1 MKKYI
6 FIINPKSG
14 LKINKLIEKKIREK
28 FNMPDIEFFIEYTK
42 YRYHSKEIAL
52 NYIEEG
58 FDNIIA
64 VGGDGTIREIA
75 GLLTGR
81 KDIKLGIIPAGSG
94 NGLARNLGI
103 PLNIDDAIRVILNGR
118 TKAIDCGM
126 VNGEIFLC
134 TCGTGFDAKIAYL
147 FNNTVHSRG
156 LLPYFIHGILSYFK
170 FKPNNTD
177 LYVNGEKYS
186 FKPLIATIANGKQY
200 GGKAVISPNSIMDD
214 GYLEAIVIDDPGL
227 IGMIMGVKTL
237 FNSKILEND
246 CVKSFR
252 SKNFKIVID
261 KGSVYHLDGEDFS
274 SEDGVLNISV
284 MENAINVI
292 SV

>member
-1 MKKYI
+1 MKRYI

-14 LKINKLIEKKIREK
+14 LKINKLIEKKIKEK
-28 FNMPDIEFFIEYTK
+28 FTMPDIEFFIKYTEYK
-42 YRYHSKEIAL
+42 YHSKEIAV
-52 NYIEEG
+52 NYIEQG

-75 GLLTGR
+75 GVVAQR
-81 KDIKLGIIPAGSG
+81 KNIKLGIIPAGSG

-103 PLNIDDAIRVILNGR
+103 PLNIDNAIKVIIDGR
-118 TKAIDCGM
+118 TKVIDCGI

-170 FKPNNTD
+170 FSPSSTD
-177 LYVNGEKYS
+177 LYVNGKKYS

-200 GGKAVISPNSIMDD
+200 GGKAIISPNSIMDD

-227 IGMIMGVKTL
+227 IGMIMGVKSL

-246 CVKSFR
+246 CVKSFK

-261 KGSVYHLDGEDFS
+261 KGSIYHLDGEDFR
-274 SEDGVLNISV
+274 SEDGILNVSV